1 MRKTPLIVLLLAF
14 ALLLA
19 ACASTE
25 DETTTTTA
33 AAAEETTTTAAAEE
47 TTTTAAAEET
57 TTTTEADAMADWP
70 EEVIYGFIP
79 SERQEKLADTVQPYM
94 DYLTETIG
102 CPTFTGVVT
111 ADYNGLVVA
120 MGAGN
125 ADLGAFGPFGY
136 VQAKELYSTIE
147 VLIQSIRFGSDLYHG
162 QWFTNDP
169 SICADDPVP
178 GTALIN
184 QGGEWQSLGLNVLV
198 VGCVPILVTQAL
210 LRLAQRRLPHN
221 FFVYVYINGFLA
233 AGLST
238 LAVSLLGALLMLM
251 VDGGSSEWLSY
262 QYYPYFP
269 LIFFSEAFVNG
280 MIMTALVA
288 LRPGWVSSFDDN
300 LYINNK

>member
-1 MRKTPLIVLLLAF
+1 MHVYLAGCVVLLLLWNTRVGVLP
-14 ALLLA
+14 ALNFHLL
-19 ACASTE
+19 
-25 DETTTTTA
+25 
-33 AAAEETTTTAAAEE
+33 
-47 TTTTAAAEET
+47 
-57 TTTTEADAMADWP
+57 
-70 EEVIYGFIP
+70 G
-79 SERQEKLADTVQPYM
+79 
-94 DYLTETIG
+94 
-102 CPTFTGVVT
+102 VT
-111 ADYNGLVVA
+111 AITLMFGWAYAVFAVLMVC
-120 MGAGN
+120 AG
-125 ADLGAFGPFGY
+125 
-136 VQAKELYSTIE
+136 S
-147 VLIQSIRFGSDLYHG
+147 
-162 QWFTNDP
+162 
-169 SICADDPVP
+169 
-178 GTALIN
+178 LIN

>member
-1 MRKTPLIVLLLAF
+1 MDFPASLFPAGILWPANALLIVLLAAALVRLPLGRLRSNEFMHVYLAGCVV
-14 ALLLA
+14 LLLLWN
-19 ACASTE
+19 TR
-25 DETTTTTA
+25 
-33 AAAEETTTTAAAEE
+33 
-47 TTTTAAAEET
+47 
-57 TTTTEADAMADWP
+57 
-70 EEVIYGFIP
+70 V
-79 SERQEKLADTVQPYM
+79 
-94 DYLTETIG
+94 
-102 CPTFTGVVT
+102 GVLPALNFHLLGVT
-111 ADYNGLVVA
+111 AITLMFGWAYAVFAVLMVC
-120 MGAGN
+120 AG
-125 ADLGAFGPFGY
+125 
-136 VQAKELYSTIE
+136 S
-147 VLIQSIRFGSDLYHG
+147 
-162 QWFTNDP
+162 
-169 SICADDPVP
+169 
-178 GTALIN
+178 LIN

-221 FFVYVYINGFLA
+221 FFIYVYINGFLA

-238 LAVSLLGALLMLM
+238 LAVSLLGALLMLI